1 MRTTVDLDADVLEA
15 VKDLARARGQTFGR
29 VLSDVARKG
38 MVGGVDGLTFSGAL
52 TARDSAAKDIFTKFG
67 FEPLPVGGKL
77 VGNALVDQIRDE
89 EGL

>member
-38 MVGGVDGLTFSGAL
+38 MVGGVEAAAFSGAL

>member
-1 MRTTVDLDADVLEA
+1 MRTTVDLDADVLQA

-38 MVGGVDGLTFSGAL
+38 MVGPVAGTGAFGAL
-52 TARDSAAKDIFTKFG
+52 TARDSATEDVFTKLG
-67 FEPLPVGGKL
+67 FDPLPTGGKL
-77 VGNALVDQIRDE
+77 VGNTLVDEIRDE